1 MSEFVLDG
9 DDYVDKIKTPEDL
22 AKFERMKYI
31 WESGELKKPAKE
43 CLNSIIEFDNLRQD
57 LSVEPRHKFL
67 IMGDPKMN

>member
-1 MSEFVLDG
+1 MSDFIIDG
-9 DDYVDKIKTPEDL
+9 DDYLDKIKTPEDL

-31 WESGELKKPAKE
+31 WESGELAKPAKE

-57 LSVEPRHKFL
+57 LNGEPRHKFL